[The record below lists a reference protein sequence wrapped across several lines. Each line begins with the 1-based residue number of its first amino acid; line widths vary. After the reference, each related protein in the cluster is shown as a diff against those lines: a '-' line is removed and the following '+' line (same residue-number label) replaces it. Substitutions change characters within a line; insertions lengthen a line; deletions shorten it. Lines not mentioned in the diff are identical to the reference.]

1 MKQMKTPV
9 YFFTRKRFERRV
21 HEEAERQ
28 LAQVTK
34 LQELDNLRRQI
45 ELDTLQAQI
54 NPHFLY
60 NALECI
66 RGQAIIYH
74 VPEID
79 QICFALSQFFRYSIS
94 SADSIATLRDEIEN
108 VKHYMCVQQFRFQDR
123 LELQIHCEEEAL
135 LETTLPRLT
144 LQPLVENAVI
154 HGFRNKKTHAMVV
167 ISLHG
172 VDGQVD
178 VTVADNGCGMDV
190 ATLTNCIDTMMGR
203 KAPDPG
209 QKAKGNSIALRNVH
223 RRISLLCGAPYGL
236 ALSSVEGEGT
246 EIGIRLPRKTPG
258 QQGNPPHAPE
268 GRP

>member
-1 MKQMKTPV
+1 MKTPV

-108 VKHYMCVQQFRFQDR
+108 VKHYMCVQQFRF
-123 LELQIHCEEEAL
+123 H
-135 LETTLPRLT
+135 
-144 LQPLVENAVI
+144 ENR
-154 HGFRNKKTHAMVV
+154 H
-167 ISLHG
+167 
-172 VDGQVD
+172 
-178 VTVADNGCGMDV
+178 
-190 ATLTNCIDTMMGR
+190 
-203 KAPDPG
+203 
-209 QKAKGNSIALRNVH
+209 
-223 RRISLLCGAPYGL
+223 
-236 ALSSVEGEGT
+236 
-246 EIGIRLPRKTPG
+246 
-258 QQGNPPHAPE
+258 
-268 GRP
+268 